1 MIIWLASYPKSG
13 NTWLRSLL
21 SAYYYSKNG
30 NFNFELLKNIDVYP
44 QQKYFDV
51 KIDKPGEINSYWDI
65 SQEKIISEKKIKILK
80 THNSLLELN
89 GKNFTKPQYTLGI
102 IYIVRDP
109 RNVITSLKNHYD
121 LDYEQSLDFMLN
133 EKKYIYDIREKN
145 ADIGVLV
152 TAVMPKGVTKPILMD
167 GIWVC
172 SLNDYE
178 FIIECLR
185 QNLIELRK
193 VMVIN
198 ENALDK
204 QALVYQFVTSKEFA
218 RIMEALYEHF
228 LEEEKSI
235 NYDDRLWQQSLNK
248 RRKRLEMDNKLVGQ
262 LVGAFQSYCGDS
274 ISEIKSLEMSE
285 VE

>member
-13 NTWLRSLL
+13 NTWVRSLL

-65 SQEKIISEKKIKILK
+65 SQEKIISKKKIKILK

-145 ADIGVLV
+145 DYADFHFLSSWSNHYKSWINNNLFKKMVIKYEDLE
-152 TAVMPKGVTKPILMD
+152 
-167 GIWVC
+167 
-172 SLNDYE
+172 NDT
-178 FIIECLR
+178 FKTLK
-185 QNLIELRK
+185 NLIIYINSLFEVNEKIDEIKINNCIKTTNFEILKHKEKKEGFPENVYSKKTNKKIDFFHLGPQNKWEK
-193 VMVIN
+193 VVP
-198 ENALDK
+198 
-204 QALVYQFVTSKEFA
+204 KEF
-218 RIMEALYEHF
+218 H
-228 LEEEKSI
+228 EKI
-235 NYDDRLWQQSLNK
+235 NNIFKEDLKNLKY
-248 RRKRLEMDNKLVGQ
+248 
-262 LVGAFQSYCGDS
+262 
-274 ISEIKSLEMSE
+274 
-285 VE
+285 

>member
-65 SQEKIISEKKIKILK
+65 SQEKIISKKKIKILK

-145 ADIGVLV
+145 DYADFHFLSSWSNHYKSWINNNLFKKMVIKYEDLE
-152 TAVMPKGVTKPILMD
+152 
-167 GIWVC
+167 
-172 SLNDYE
+172 NDT
-178 FIIECLR
+178 FKTLK
-185 QNLIELRK
+185 NLIIYINSLFE
-193 VMVIN
+193 VNEEIN
-198 ENALDK
+198 EIKINNCIKTTNFEILK
-204 QALVYQFVTSKEFA
+204 NKEKKEGFSENVYSEKTKKKIDFFHLGSKNKWREVVPKEF
-218 RIMEALYEHF
+218 H
-228 LEEEKSI
+228 EKI
-235 NYDDRLWQQSLNK
+235 NNIFKEDLKNLKY
-248 RRKRLEMDNKLVGQ
+248 
-262 LVGAFQSYCGDS
+262 
-274 ISEIKSLEMSE
+274 
-285 VE
+285 

>member
-65 SQEKIISEKKIKILK
+65 SQEKIISKKKIKILK

-145 ADIGVLV
+145 
-152 TAVMPKGVTKPILMD
+152 
-167 GIWVC
+167 
-172 SLNDYE
+172 DYSDFHFLSSWSNHYKSWINNNLFKRMVIKYE
-178 FIIECLR
+178 DLEKDTYKTLK
-185 QNLIELRK
+185 NLITY
-193 VMVIN
+193 IN
-198 ENALDK
+198 GLYQVNEKIDEIKINNCIKTTSFEILKHKEKKEGFSEN
-204 QALVYQFVTSKEFA
+204 VYSEKTKKKIDFFHLGSKNKWREVVPKEF
-218 RIMEALYEHF
+218 H
-228 LEEEKSI
+228 EKI
-235 NYDDRLWQQSLNK
+235 NNIFKEDLKNLKY
-248 RRKRLEMDNKLVGQ
+248 
-262 LVGAFQSYCGDS
+262 
-274 ISEIKSLEMSE
+274 
-285 VE
+285 

>member
-13 NTWLRSLL
+13 NTWVRSLL

-65 SQEKIISEKKIKILK
+65 SQEKIISKKKIKILK

-145 ADIGVLV
+145 DYADFHFLSSWSNHYKSWINNNLFKKMVI
-152 TAVMPKGVTKPILMD
+152 K
-167 GIWVC
+167 
-172 SLNDYE
+172 YE
-178 FIIECLR
+178 DLENNTYKTLK
-185 QNLIELRK
+185 NLIIYINNLQQ
-193 VMVIN
+193 IN
-198 ENALDK
+198 EKIDEVKINNCIKTTNFEILK
-204 QALVYQFVTSKEFA
+204 HKEKKEGFPENVYSQKTKKKIDFFHLGSKNKWREIVPKEF
-218 RIMEALYEHF
+218 H
-228 LEEEKSI
+228 EKI
-235 NYDDRLWQQSLNK
+235 NNIFKEDLK
-248 RRKRLEMDNKLVGQ
+248 KLK
-262 LVGAFQSYCGDS
+262 Y
-274 ISEIKSLEMSE
+274 
-285 VE
+285 

>member
-13 NTWLRSLL
+13 NTWVRSLL
-21 SAYYYSKNG
+21 SAYYYTKNG
-30 NFNFELLKNIDVYP
+30 NFNFELLKNINVYP

-65 SQEKIISEKKIKILK
+65 SQEKIISKKKIKILK

-145 ADIGVLV
+145 
-152 TAVMPKGVTKPILMD
+152 
-167 GIWVC
+167 
-172 SLNDYE
+172 DYSDFHFLSSWSNHYKSWTNNNLFKRMVIKYE
-178 FIIECLR
+178 DLEKNTYETLK
-185 QNLIELRK
+185 NLITY
-193 VMVIN
+193 IN
-198 ENALDK
+198 GL
-204 QALVYQFVTSKEFA
+204 YQVN
-218 RIMEALYEHF
+218 
-228 LEEEKSI
+228 EKI
-235 NYDDRLWQQSLNK
+235 D
-248 RRKRLEMDNKLVGQ
+248 
-262 LVGAFQSYCGDS
+262 
-274 ISEIKSLEMSE
+274 EIKINNCIKTTSFEILKHKEKKEGFSE
-285 VE
+285 NVYSEKTKKKIDFFHLGSKNKWREIVPKKFHEKINNIFKEDLKNLKY

>member
-13 NTWLRSLL
+13 NTWVRSLL

-65 SQEKIISEKKIKILK
+65 SQEKIISKKKIKILK

-145 ADIGVLV
+145 DYADFHFLSSWSNHYKSWINNNLFKKMVIKYEDLE
-152 TAVMPKGVTKPILMD
+152 
-167 GIWVC
+167 
-172 SLNDYE
+172 NDT
-178 FIIECLR
+178 FKTLK
-185 QNLIELRK
+185 NLIIYVNSLFQ
-193 VMVIN
+193 VN
-198 ENALDK
+198 EKID
-204 QALVYQFVTSKEFA
+204 
-218 RIMEALYEHF
+218 
-228 LEEEKSI
+228 
-235 NYDDRLWQQSLNK
+235 
-248 RRKRLEMDNKLVGQ
+248 
-262 LVGAFQSYCGDS
+262 
-274 ISEIKSLEMSE
+274 EIKINNCIKTTNFEILKHKEKKEGFPENVYSKKTNKKINFFHLGSKNKWKE
-285 VE
+285 VVPKELHEKINNIFREDLKNLKY

>member
-65 SQEKIISEKKIKILK
+65 SQEKIINKKKIKILK

-145 ADIGVLV
+145 DYADFHFLSSWSNHYKSWINNNLFKKMVIKYEDLE
-152 TAVMPKGVTKPILMD
+152 
-167 GIWVC
+167 
-172 SLNDYE
+172 NDT
-178 FIIECLR
+178 FKTLK
-185 QNLIELRK
+185 NLIIY
-193 VMVIN
+193 IN
-198 ENALDK
+198 SLFQVNEKIDEIKINNCIKTTNFEILKNKEKKEGFSENA
-204 QALVYQFVTSKEFA
+204 YSKKKNKKIDFFNLGPKNKWREVVPK
-218 RIMEALYEHF
+218 ELH
-228 LEEEKSI
+228 EKI
-235 NYDDRLWQQSLNK
+235 NNTFREDLKNLKY
-248 RRKRLEMDNKLVGQ
+248 
-262 LVGAFQSYCGDS
+262 
-274 ISEIKSLEMSE
+274 
-285 VE
+285 

>member
-13 NTWLRSLL
+13 NTWVRSLL

-65 SQEKIISEKKIKILK
+65 SQEKIISKKKIKILK

-145 ADIGVLV
+145 DYADFHFLSSWSNHYKSWINNNLFKKMVIKYEDLE
-152 TAVMPKGVTKPILMD
+152 
-167 GIWVC
+167 
-172 SLNDYE
+172 NDT
-178 FIIECLR
+178 FKTLK
-185 QNLIELRK
+185 NLIIYTNSLFQVNEK
-193 VMVIN
+193 IDEIKIN
-198 ENALDK
+198 NCIKTTNFEILKNKEKKEGFSEN
-204 QALVYQFVTSKEFA
+204 VYSEKTKKKIDFFHLGSKNKWREVVPKEF
-218 RIMEALYEHF
+218 H
-228 LEEEKSI
+228 EKI
-235 NYDDRLWQQSLNK
+235 NNIFKEDLKNLKY
-248 RRKRLEMDNKLVGQ
+248 
-262 LVGAFQSYCGDS
+262 
-274 ISEIKSLEMSE
+274 
-285 VE
+285 

>member
-13 NTWLRSLL
+13 NTWVRSLL

-65 SQEKIISEKKIKILK
+65 SQEKIISKKKIKILK

-145 ADIGVLV
+145 DYADFHFLSSWSNHYKSWINNNLFKKMVIKYEDLE
-152 TAVMPKGVTKPILMD
+152 
-167 GIWVC
+167 
-172 SLNDYE
+172 NDT
-178 FIIECLR
+178 FKTLK
-185 QNLIELRK
+185 NLIIYTNSLFQVNEKIDEIKINNCIKTTNFEILKNKEKKEGFSENVYSKKKNKKIDFFNLGPKNKWRK
-193 VMVIN
+193 VVPKAFHEKIN
-198 ENALDK
+198 NIFREDLKNLK
-204 QALVYQFVTSKEFA
+204 Y
-218 RIMEALYEHF
+218 
-228 LEEEKSI
+228 
-235 NYDDRLWQQSLNK
+235 
-248 RRKRLEMDNKLVGQ
+248 
-262 LVGAFQSYCGDS
+262 
-274 ISEIKSLEMSE
+274 
-285 VE
+285 

>member
-13 NTWLRSLL
+13 NTWVRSLL

-65 SQEKIISEKKIKILK
+65 SQEKIISKKKIKILK

-145 ADIGVLV
+145 
-152 TAVMPKGVTKPILMD
+152 
-167 GIWVC
+167 
-172 SLNDYE
+172 DYSDFHFLSSWSNHYKSWINNNLFKKMVIKYE
-178 FIIECLR
+178 DLEKNTYKTLK
-185 QNLIELRK
+185 NLITYINGLYQVNEKIDEIKINNCIKTTNFEILKNKEKKEGFSENVYSKKKNKKIDFFNLGPKNKWEK
-193 VMVIN
+193 VVP
-198 ENALDK
+198 
-204 QALVYQFVTSKEFA
+204 KEF
-218 RIMEALYEHF
+218 H
-228 LEEEKSI
+228 EKI
-235 NYDDRLWQQSLNK
+235 NNIFREDLKNLKY
-248 RRKRLEMDNKLVGQ
+248 
-262 LVGAFQSYCGDS
+262 
-274 ISEIKSLEMSE
+274 
-285 VE
+285 

>member
-13 NTWLRSLL
+13 NTWVRSLL

-65 SQEKIISEKKIKILK
+65 SQEKIISKKKIKILK

-145 ADIGVLV
+145 DYADFHFLSSWSNHYKSWINNNLFKKMVIKYEDLE
-152 TAVMPKGVTKPILMD
+152 
-167 GIWVC
+167 
-172 SLNDYE
+172 NDT
-178 FIIECLR
+178 FKTLK
-185 QNLIELRK
+185 NLIIY
-193 VMVIN
+193 IN
-198 ENALDK
+198 SLFQVNEKIDEIKINNCIKTTNFEILKHKEKKEGFSEN
-204 QALVYQFVTSKEFA
+204 VYSEKTKKKINFFHLGSKNKWREVVPKEF
-218 RIMEALYEHF
+218 H
-228 LEEEKSI
+228 EKI
-235 NYDDRLWQQSLNK
+235 NNIFKEDLKNLKY
-248 RRKRLEMDNKLVGQ
+248 
-262 LVGAFQSYCGDS
+262 
-274 ISEIKSLEMSE
+274 
-285 VE
+285 